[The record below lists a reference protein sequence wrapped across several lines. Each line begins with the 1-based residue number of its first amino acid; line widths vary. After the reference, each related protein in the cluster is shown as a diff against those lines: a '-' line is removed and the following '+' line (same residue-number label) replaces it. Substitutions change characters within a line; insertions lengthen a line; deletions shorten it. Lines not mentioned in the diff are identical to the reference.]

1 MQNEIIRFDL
11 SLKTRFAGASSEK
24 NKINKE
30 NRSQFHEL
38 CHLGTMN
45 FVLKYDLKWDSRQVK
60 GPLNNW
66 ICHKVQFYFY
76 LLVPQKYKTQFQIVR
91 LTWTIKILLTTARV
105 NSVAVKSRWCFKY
118 VYSED
123 KGMVPRQQVLNIS
136 MVACKSSVQHT
147 TLTTTDI
154 TWVTIKMFRSF

>member
-1 MQNEIIRFDL
+1 MQW
-11 SLKTRFAGASSEK
+11 KK

-30 NRSQFHEL
+30 NRSQFLEL

-45 FVLKYDLKWDSRQVK
+45 FVLKYELKWDSRQVK

-105 NSVAVKSRWCFKY
+105 NSVAVNPDDDVLQICLLRRQRNGAPPASLEYKYGGVQILSPAYNFDHNGYHLSDNQNVSFFLKSKFSYR
-118 VYSED
+118 D
-123 KGMVPRQQVLNIS
+123 
-136 MVACKSSVQHT
+136 T
-147 TLTTTDI
+147 
-154 TWVTIKMFRSF
+154 

>member
-1 MQNEIIRFDL
+1 MQNGIIRFDL

-45 FVLKYDLKWDSRQVK
+45 FVLKYELKWDSRQVK

-66 ICHKVQFYFY
+66 ISVKVQIYFY
-76 LLVPQKYKTQFQIVR
+76 VLVPQKYKTQFQIVR

-105 NSVAVKSRWCFKY
+105 NSVAVNLDDDVLQICLLR
-118 VYSED
+118 
-123 KGMVPRQQVLNIS
+123 RQRNGAPPASLEYKS

-147 TLTTTDI
+147 TLTTTDHL
-154 TWVTIKMFRSF
+154 TDNQNV